1 MKKGKPLPKEALL
14 GLIAVGILF
23 VGIVGYMAVIKPQ
36 QSKVK
41 EIDAQIL
48 DDETKLDQYAAEAAV
63 ANQTKAP
70 KIRIADV
77 YRLARA
83 MPSEAD
89 MPDVVIELSDLAK
102 ASGIELTGIQPQ
114 PPTDGN
120 GFKTV
125 PIKLQF
131 TSDFYRTN
139 DFLFRLRTLVS
150 VRHGQ
155 LEATGRLYSLQDVSM
170 TPKGPQSID
179 VSATAIAYIY
189 GGTPAATP
197 SVPVPESTTTTST
210 DSSASAEGAP

>member
-14 GLIAVGILF
+14 GLIAVGILL
-23 VGIVGYMAVIKPQ
+23 VGIVGYMAVVKPQ

-41 EIDAQIL
+41 DIDAQIL
-48 DDETKLDQYAAEAAV
+48 DAETKLDQYAAEAAV
-63 ANQTKAP
+63 ASQKKAP
-70 KIRIADV
+70 KIRVADV

-83 MPSEAD
+83 MPSDAD
-89 MPDVVIELSDLAK
+89 MPDLVIELSDLAK

-114 PPTDGN
+114 APVAGN
-120 GFKTV
+120 GFQTV
-125 PIKLQF
+125 PIKLEF

-139 DFLFRLRTLVS
+139 DFLYRLRTLVS

-170 TPKGPQSID
+170 TPRGPQSID

-189 GGTPAATP
+189 GGTPAAVP
-197 SVPVPESTTTTST
+197 SIPVPESTTTST